1 MNAKVLVTALGAL
14 ALVGCTPDW
23 AKNGDAPVVL
33 LMTGIN
39 DGAPLTSDV
48 RISSGAVCPD
58 SVPLRLENHFKN
70 PHVTATGF
78 RHDFTVE
85 RYEVRYFRSDGRNT
99 EGVDVP
105 YRISGNLAQEVIEEQ
120 TATLNLEVVRR
131 QAKLE
136 PPLVNLKNSGGPII
150 VTMFADIWASALIV
164 SLDPL
169 KLKQNSPRS
178 VIACEGLGATAI
190 RMTTTSERRGT
201 RFTGLCMGLLLGV
214 WGCLLGRTGAAP
226 AHPVHGSVSR

>member
-1 MNAKVLVTALGAL
+1 MHAVEARFPMRSGRKLMNAKVLFTALGAL

-48 RISSGAVCPD
+48 RISTGAVCPD

-70 PHVTATGF
+70 PRVTATGF

-105 YRISGNLAQEVIEEQ
+105 YRISGNVAQEVIEEQ

-150 VTMFADIWASALIV
+150 VTMFADITLHARTTTGQTTNPVSARLQI
-164 SLDPL
+164 DF
-169 KLKQNSPRS
+169 
-178 VIACEGLGATAI
+178 ADFADAATA
-190 RMTTTSERRGT
+190 
-201 RFTGLCMGLLLGV
+201 C
-214 WGCLLGRTGAAP
+214 P
-226 AHPVHGSVSR
+226 